1 MGWWSLF
8 LQLLGDIQFIL
19 LQENGFEYD
28 FILIIVIE
36 KGFSVKRW
44 LNIMDFGWQ
53 LDCNVFLCLFGKYFG
68 MWEVLVQML
77 EVGDFGNGCFYV
89 DFCWLMI
96 MEEVF

>member
-1 MGWWSLF
+1 
-8 LQLLGDIQFIL
+8 
-19 LQENGFEYD
+19 
-28 FILIIVIE
+28 
-36 KGFSVKRW
+36 
-44 LNIMDFGWQ
+44 MDFGWQ

-89 DFCWLMI
+89 DFCCFMI